1 MVQNPGATP
10 GPGSIR
16 PLNLPVPVTVQENR
30 RQLPIS
36 VTMEGRTLPI
46 TAITDLWEIDDEWWR
61 SRPIARMYYRVTVRG
76 GRQLTLYRDLVDGIW
91 YRQNF

>member
-1 MVQNPGATP
+1 MVQNPRATP

-16 PLNLPVPVTVQENR
+16 PLNLPVPVTVRENR
-30 RQLPIS
+30 RQRPIS
-36 VTMEGRTLPI
+36 VTTEGRALPV

-61 SRPIARMYYRVTVRG
+61 DRPIARLYYRVTVRG
-76 GRQLTLYRDLVDGIW
+76 GRQLTLYRDLLDGTW